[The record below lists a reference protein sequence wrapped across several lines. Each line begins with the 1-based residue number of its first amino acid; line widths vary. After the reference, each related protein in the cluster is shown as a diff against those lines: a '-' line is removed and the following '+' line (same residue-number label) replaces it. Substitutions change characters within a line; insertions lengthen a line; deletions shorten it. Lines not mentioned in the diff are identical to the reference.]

1 MADSAKKPY
10 VTAVGF
16 VQFDPVVREA
26 NGKSVTDL
34 VVKLP
39 GGEQTMVRITVWP
52 EIQVDGIAKG
62 DFIAVDGQFSS
73 NTYQANDGTTKT
85 SLQISAFNLAV
96 LGKAAARAE
105 RDVVAGAAPAG
116 TTDKVPF

>member
-52 EIQVDGIAKG
+52 EIQVDNIQKG

-73 NTYQANDGTTKT
+73 NTYQANDGSTKT

-96 LGKAAARAE
+96 LGKAAARADRE
-105 RDVVAGAAPAG
+105 VVGGSADSK
-116 TTDKVPF
+116 TDVPF

>member
-26 NGKSVTDL
+26 NGKNVTDL

-52 EIQVDGIAKG
+52 EIQVDRIKKG

-73 NTYQANDGTTKT
+73 NTYQASDGSNKT
-85 SLQISAFNLAV
+85 SLQISAYNLAV
-96 LGKAAARAE
+96 LGTAAVRAE
-105 RDVVAGAAPAG
+105 REVVSGGSTQAAK
-116 TTDKVPF
+116 TDIPF

>member
-1 MADSAKKPY
+1 MSDTAKKPY

-16 VQFDPVVREA
+16 VQFDPVEREA

-34 VVKLP
+34 VIKLP

-52 EIQVDGIAKG
+52 EIQVSGIEKG

-96 LGKAAARAE
+96 LGKAAVRAE
-105 RDVVAGAAPAG
+105 REVVSGATPK
-116 TTDKVPF
+116 TDAIPF

>member
-16 VQFDPVVREA
+16 VQFDPQQREA
-26 NGKSVTDL
+26 NGKTVTDL
-34 VVKLP
+34 VIKLP

-52 EIQVDGIAKG
+52 EIQVDHIEKG

-73 NTYQANDGTTKT
+73 NTYQASDGSTKT

-96 LGKAAARAE
+96 LGKAVARAE
-105 RDVVAGAAPAG
+105 REVVGG
-116 TTDKVPF
+116 SSSVSTTDVPF

>member
-1 MADSAKKPY
+1 MSETKKPY
-10 VTAVGF
+10 ITAVGF
-16 VQFDPVVREA
+16 VQFDPVTREA
-26 NGKSVTDL
+26 NGKTVTDL
-34 VVKLP
+34 VIKLP

-52 EIQVDGIAKG
+52 EIQVDGIEKG

-73 NTYQANDGTTKT
+73 NTYQGNDGQQRT

-105 RDVVAGAAPAG
+105 REVVGGTVQAS
-116 TTDKVPF
+116 TTDVPF